1 MAAGFRPRRFASHG
15 PLGGGRLTPA
25 NRLPLVGLGAAV
37 SANAALGIGLA
48 TGRAPL
54 AAAGAALPVLALA
67 FGALVASNR
76 GVLIFGALALEFS
89 LTSVN
94 DGLEL
99 PGGVVVFAADV
110 IVGLAFLAWLAA
122 RLAAPP
128 EGRPRRL
135 RTPVLGVALVL
146 FALALLVGLVRG
158 SGLYDA
164 SLLGMPLR
172 LVLYA
177 GIAFAVVDLTPR
189 EALRGITVVFYLGTV
204 WQTFVGAY
212 HLATGTS
219 ATTYL
224 ELSTGGT
231 RYLGISVAT
240 YLAGALV
247 LALLNLHL
255 SRTMRWRLLHLF
267 IAALATFGVTIAFTR
282 AVFLAVAVILPVLF
296 LSFGRL
302 RRTLLPFMPAVAVLL
317 AVSALL
323 MPLLAPQMVS
333 TLESRLTT
341 RPAVDS
347 SVAWR
352 DRAYEVAM
360 AGVSEQPLLG
370 VGFGRQS
377 TFYIDGMPNVIEG
390 DPHNGFIYLLA
401 GGGAFALATFLI
413 LLGVYLR
420 DAWRRLW
427 FARAAE
433 EQVLVVWAVA
443 TWFIFMLHS
452 LVEPV
457 LTYPSMIL
465 TIWIT
470 MLLPTLVML
479 RGDRSPAPQR
489 IRSKSSRYTRV
500 TRARPERARASAA
513 AAAASDSRRA
523 GSSSS

>member
-1 MAAGFRPRRFASHG
+1 
-15 PLGGGRLTPA
+15 
-25 NRLPLVGLGAAV
+25 VGLGAAV

-89 LTSVN
+89 LASVN
-94 DGLEL
+94 EGLEL

-172 LVLYA
+172 LMLYA

-267 IAALATFGVTIAFTR
+267 IAALATFG
-282 AVFLAVAVILPVLF
+282 
-296 LSFGRL
+296 
-302 RRTLLPFMPAVAVLL
+302 
-317 AVSALL
+317 
-323 MPLLAPQMVS
+323 
-333 TLESRLTT
+333 
-341 RPAVDS
+341 
-347 SVAWR
+347 
-352 DRAYEVAM
+352 
-360 AGVSEQPLLG
+360 
-370 VGFGRQS
+370 
-377 TFYIDGMPNVIEG
+377 
-390 DPHNGFIYLLA
+390 
-401 GGGAFALATFLI
+401 
-413 LLGVYLR
+413 
-420 DAWRRLW
+420 
-427 FARAAE
+427 
-433 EQVLVVWAVA
+433 
-443 TWFIFMLHS
+443 
-452 LVEPV
+452 
-457 LTYPSMIL
+457 
-465 TIWIT
+465 
-470 MLLPTLVML
+470 
-479 RGDRSPAPQR
+479 
-489 IRSKSSRYTRV
+489 
-500 TRARPERARASAA
+500 
-513 AAAASDSRRA
+513 
-523 GSSSS
+523 